1 MAQLRKLK
9 RQLKPG
15 KVYRRDE
22 LTAWSNSVDRHLEE
36 LVEEKV
42 LQKVSHGMYYVP
54 RPTVFGAAPPD
65 EKVLV
70 KSFLKDDR
78 FLLTSPNN
86 YNSLGVGTTQLYN
99 TRVVY
104 NHKRH
109 GEQKLGNRTFFFR
122 MKPFFPKKL
131 TEEFLFVDLV
141 NNLASLA
148 EDQDAVLNNV
158 KHKVA
163 AMNEESKKKLGHAVK
178 EFGYEKTK
186 KFFSTLVK

>member
-22 LTAWSNSVDRHLEE
+22 LTAWSSSVDRHLEE

-54 RPTVFGAAPPD
+54 RSTVFGAAPPD
-65 EKVLV
+65 EKELV

-99 TRVVY
+99 TRVVN

-131 TEEFLFVDLV
+131 NDEFLFVDLV

-148 EDQDAVLNNV
+148 EDR
-158 KHKVA
+158 
-163 AMNEESKKKLGHAVK
+163 MPYSIM
-178 EFGYEKTK
+178 
-186 KFFSTLVK
+186 